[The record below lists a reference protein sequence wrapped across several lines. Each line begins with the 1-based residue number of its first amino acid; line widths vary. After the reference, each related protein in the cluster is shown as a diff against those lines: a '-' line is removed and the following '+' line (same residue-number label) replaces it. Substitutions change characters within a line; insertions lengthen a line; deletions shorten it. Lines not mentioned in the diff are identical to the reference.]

1 MDLFSTTA
9 NMTLGLVRDL
19 TVAWSPMLLIVAL
32 VLVGM
37 QVAKMV
43 RVGRANAQ
51 VRAERAAREAYRA
64 PVLDI
69 THRLPSQH
77 SNIA

>member
-1 MDLFSTTA
+1 MDILTT
-9 NMTLGLVRDL
+9 TLIAGLSLARDL
-19 TVAWSPMLLIVAL
+19 TVAWSPVLLIVAF
-32 VLVGM
+32 VLIGM
-37 QVAKMV
+37 QATKMV
-43 RVGRANAQ
+43 RVARANAQ
-51 VRAERAAREAYRA
+51 IRAERAAREAYRA